1 MDSILQISI
10 RDYKLINLDEVY
22 KLTDIQY
29 SLYAILSVNR
39 MYFEKPTSDGERV
52 NIKFSDI
59 YNKHQ
64 CDLELIP
71 KEEKVEFDFLSNYP
85 CDALWINDDRII
97 ASDTYVINKKFER
110 EFRIEY
116 IGISEK
122 NLVCDR
128 LSKHSTLQKI
138 MAINMTNHTGKDL
151 YLLLFNPDHF
161 DIRTYGVDDFK
172 DESAN
177 VSQAAMDRFIEM
189 FGVSFENT
197 DKVVALL
204 EASLINIFKPEY
216 NSEYKNSSSTKM
228 FQTLDELYRHGF
240 EKSVISI
247 IAKEKDRGEKITFYT
262 DELKVEQEEKNQFT
276 SSMICPFKLSR
287 RVR

>member
-1 MDSILQISI
+1 MDSILRISI

-71 KEEKVEFDFLSNYP
+71 KEEKVEFNFLSNYP
-85 CDALWINDDRII
+85 CEDLWINDDRII

-122 NLVCDR
+122 NLACDR
-128 LSKHSTLQKI
+128 LSEHSTLQKI
-138 MAINMTNHTGKDL
+138 MAINMANHTGKDL

-177 VSQAAMDRFIEM
+177 VSQAAMDRFNEM

-240 EKSVISI
+240 DKSAISI

-262 DELKVEQEEKNQFT
+262 NELKVELEEKNQFT
-276 SSMICPFKLSR
+276 SNMICPFKLS
-287 RVR
+287 

>member
-1 MDSILQISI
+1 
-10 RDYKLINLDEVY
+10 
-22 KLTDIQY
+22 
-29 SLYAILSVNR
+29 
-39 MYFEKPTSDGERV
+39 
-52 NIKFSDI
+52 
-59 YNKHQ
+59 
-64 CDLELIP
+64 
-71 KEEKVEFDFLSNYP
+71 
-85 CDALWINDDRII
+85 
-97 ASDTYVINKKFER
+97 
-110 EFRIEY
+110 
-116 IGISEK
+116 
-122 NLVCDR
+122 
-128 LSKHSTLQKI
+128 

-240 EKSVISI
+240 EK
-247 IAKEKDRGEKITFYT
+247 A
-262 DELKVEQEEKNQFT
+262 
-276 SSMICPFKLSR
+276 
-287 RVR
+287 